1 MTMHLDMPPNKCSE
15 SLSHHPKEFGFN
27 VKDSSLCHS
36 LSTFGCFFLTFSFL
50 ISVSQMRVCSGK
62 RLLPSGMRQIW
73 TCPTRGSLTTL
84 MTVSSFL
91 FSLFFVNFL
100 IRRISPGQIIFR
112 PKRMEHWLSACTVCG
127 LCFLNQHFPVP
138 ETEWLRPSVPNSS
151 WRESNLDGPPPAPS
165 PKKVGG

>member
-1 MTMHLDMPPNKCSE
+1 MTTHLDMPPNKCSE

-62 RLLPSGMRQIW
+62 RLLLSGMRQIW

-100 IRRISPGQIIFR
+100 IWGISPGQIIFSSEAYGALALCLHCMWSLFS
-112 PKRMEHWLSACTVCG
+112 KSTLSCSRDRVAAAVC
-127 LCFLNQHFPVP
+127 
-138 ETEWLRPSVPNSS
+138 
-151 WRESNLDGPPPAPS
+151 A
-165 PKKVGG
+165 K